1 MSQARGETDDALG
14 AMARVIDHTLLK
26 PEGTPAQIDR
36 LCDEARTWGFVA
48 VCVNP
53 LYVPRC
59 VARLRGAET
68 AVATVCGF
76 PLGAS
81 TTADK
86 CDEAR
91 RAVEAGAMEIDMVLR
106 IGELIA
112 GEVRAVR
119 DDIAAV
125 VETVKR
131 ARTDALVKVIFETAV
146 LTKEQ
151 IVAACRASAEG
162 AADFVKTSTGFHP
175 SGGATIEAVR
185 LMHRHASPIK
195 VKAAGGIRDLA
206 AARAMLE
213 AGASRL
219 GMSAGV
225 AVMEA
230 LKAERG

>member
-1 MSQARGETDDALG
+1 MSPIKSETGDALR

-36 LCDEARTWGFVA
+36 LCDEARTWAFAA

-53 LYVPRC
+53 LYVSRC
-59 VARLRGAET
+59 VARLRGAESV
-68 AVATVCGF
+68 VATVCGF

-86 CDEAR
+86 CEEAR
-91 RAVEAGAMEIDMVLR
+91 RAVEAGALEIDMVLR

-131 ARTDALVKVIFETAV
+131 ARSEALVKVIFETGV
-146 LTKEQ
+146 LTPDQ
-151 IVAACRASAEG
+151 IIAACRASAE
-162 AADFVKTSTGFHP
+162 AQADFVKTSTGFHP
-175 SGGATIEAVR
+175 AGGATVEAVR
-185 LMHRHASPIK
+185 LMHRHASPIQ

-206 AARAMLE
+206 TARAMLE

-219 GMSAGV
+219 GMSASV

-230 LKAERG
+230 LKAQRG